1 MALSDL
7 AVFSEYT
14 YDSMN
19 ETLDQQIELFNAA
32 TRGGVV
38 LRSGNMQGDYSDR
51 AFWGRIDGLIRRRD
65 AYGVAA
71 VAEKELAQLI
81 DTMVKVAAGTPP
93 VRIDPGQFNWIQ
105 QNPELGGVMY
115 GRQLAEGTLQDM
127 LNTSLMALVAALSGE
142 AEVIA
147 NGSAATA
154 TQVLFNTAQSKF
166 GDRYE
171 TLAVWIMHSKPLF
184 DIYGA
189 AMANTAGLFT
199 FGNVNVRQDAFGR
212 SFVISDSPALF
223 EDGGAAVTAGSF
235 VVGVSYTIATVGTTD
250 FQAIG
255 ASADTVGIT
264 FVATGVGAGSGTA
277 VPVDL
282 YKTLGLVPGAVLVE
296 RNGDFEQNTE
306 TSNGFENI
314 IRSIQSEWS
323 YNLGIK
329 GFAWDKTAGGKSP
342 NDAALAIATNWDRI
356 ATSHKDLAGVLIE
369 TR

>member
-19 ETLDQQIELFNAA
+19 EMLDQQIGLFNAA
-32 TRGGVV
+32 TRGGII
-38 LRSGNMQGDYSDR
+38 LRSGDMQGDYADR
-51 AFWGRIDGLIRRRD
+51 AFWARIDGLIRRRN
-65 AYGVAA
+65 AYGTAA

-93 VRIDPGQFNWIQ
+93 VRIDPGQFHWIQ
-105 QNPELGGVMY
+105 QNPELAGVMY
-115 GRQLAEGTLQDM
+115 GRQLAEGSLQDM
-127 LNTSLMALVAALSGE
+127 LNTSLMCLVAALSGAG
-142 AEVIA
+142 AEV
-147 NGSAATA
+147 NVDGTAATA
-154 TQVLFNTAQSKF
+154 TQVLFNTAQAKF

-171 TLAVWIMHSKPLF
+171 TLAVWVMHSKPLF

-212 SFVISDSPALF
+212 PFVISDSPSLF
-223 EDGGAAVTAGSF
+223 EEDGGG
-235 VVGVSYTIATVGTTD
+235 VGV
-250 FQAIG
+250 
-255 ASADTVGIT
+255 DT
-264 FVATGVGAGSGTA
+264 
-277 VPVDL
+277 
-282 YKTLGLVPGAVLVE
+282 YKTLGLTPGAVLVE
-296 RNGDFEQNTE
+296 RNSDFEQNTE
-306 TSNGFENI
+306 TSNGYENI

-329 GFAWDKTAGGKSP
+329 GFAWDKTNGGKSP
-342 NDAALAIATNWDRI
+342 NDAALSVATNWDRI

-369 TR
+369 TL

>member
-19 ETLDQQIELFNAA
+19 EMLDQQIALFNAA
-32 TRGGVV
+32 TRGGIV
-38 LRSGNMQGDYSDR
+38 LRSGDMQGDFADR
-51 AFWGRIDGLIRRRD
+51 AFWERVDGLIRRRD
-65 AYGVAA
+65 AYGTAA
-71 VAEKELAQLI
+71 VAEKELAQMI

-115 GRQLAEGTLQDM
+115 GRQLAEGMLQDM
-127 LNTSLMALVAALSGE
+127 LNTSLMCLVAALSGQ
-142 AEVIA
+142 AEVVVD
-147 NGSAATA
+147 GTGATA
-154 TQVLFNTAQSKF
+154 TQVLFNTAQAKF

-171 TLAVWIMHSKPLF
+171 TLAVWVMHSKPLF

-212 SFVISDSPALF
+212 PFVISDSPSLV
-223 EDGGAAVTAGSF
+223 ETDGGG
-235 VVGVSYTIATVGTTD
+235 VGVDY
-250 FQAIG
+250 
-255 ASADTVGIT
+255 
-264 FVATGVGAGSGTA
+264 
-277 VPVDL
+277 
-282 YKTLGLVPGAVLVE
+282 YRTLGLTPNAVVVE
-296 RNGDFEQNTE
+296 RNSDFEQNTE

-329 GFAWDKTAGGKSP
+329 GFAWDKTNGGKSP
-342 NDAALAIATNWDRI
+342 NDAALAVTTNWDRV

-369 TR
+369 TI